1 MATWTLE
8 NAKNKLSEVVR
19 SAISDGPQVVTRGGR
34 DAVVVVAKADYE
46 KLLAPEGL
54 VSFMRSSPLADAAE
68 KGELSDRAFGSRHEA
83 GLDAR
88 L

>member
-19 SAISDGPQVVTRGGR
+19 SAIADGPQVVTRGGR

-46 KLLAPEGL
+46 RLLAPEGL
-54 VSFMRSSPLADAAE
+54 VSFMRSSPLADAAT
-68 KGELSDRAFGSRHEA
+68 KGEISDRAFGSRHEA